1 MTRVQFLVQAAVWA
15 VSLCVLAA
23 ETRVGAAAANEPW
36 ADAIGRAASVVPPAP
51 VPLPLPAAAGDLYL
65 TPDGAGARTGADWAN
80 ALPGNASNVLQA
92 AWDALQPGRT
102 CHLGSGLFVNLSLK
116 VSSGGS
122 GPAAPK
128 RLAGEDT
135 GEGLPWLVGDWSPK
149 NVEHGASF
157 LSLGAGVGH
166 CAFEHLRLA
175 RYHHVMFSKEGR
187 HEGLLLR
194 DVGAYE
200 LRFGVF
206 LCGGGL
212 ADKPEEASHDIAIEA
227 CSFIHFSKSA
237 VRLQGGNYDVRVLDC
252 TADAGGS
259 AWMKEAFH
267 IAYNIQGDA
276 TRDPKKDATPWA
288 GERDIVFVNCVAR
301 SGIYSKA
308 RYWQGDGFCA
318 ERGVRNLAFIN
329 CAAFDC
335 ADGGWDVKSD
345 NVVFVNCESL
355 RLARRGRESRP
366 TPSTA
371 AATAARAATRPHRL
385 ARGAPR
391 RPAAWPSARGACWR
405 MPAGRI

>member
-187 HEGLLLR
+187 HVGLRLR

-227 CSFIHFSKSA
+227 CPFIHFSKSA

-267 IAYNIQGDA
+267 IATSKA
-276 TRDPKKDATPWA
+276 TQRATPRRTRRRGPASATSCSSTAWPA
-288 GERDIVFVNCVAR
+288 TASTPRPATGRVTASAR
-301 SGIYSKA
+301 SAASGISPSSTVQ
-308 RYWQGDGFCA
+308 R
-318 ERGVRNLAFIN
+318 
-329 CAAFDC
+329 
-335 ADGGWDVKSD
+335 
-345 NVVFVNCESL
+345 
-355 RLARRGRESRP
+355 
-366 TPSTA
+366 STA
-371 AATAARAATRPHRL
+371 PTAAGT
-385 ARGAPR
+385 
-391 RPAAWPSARGACWR
+391 
-405 MPAGRI
+405 